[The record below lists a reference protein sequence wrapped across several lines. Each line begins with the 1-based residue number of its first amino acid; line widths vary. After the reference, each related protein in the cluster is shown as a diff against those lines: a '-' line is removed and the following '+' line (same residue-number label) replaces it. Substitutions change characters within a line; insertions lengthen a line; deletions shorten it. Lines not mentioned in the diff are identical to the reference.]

1 MGLYSV
7 YPALIC
13 HHCKYITTCLLRSTH
28 TYTHKWQR
36 EKNDINV
43 HFHYVQIIEEGR
55 DKICGK
61 CDIYIHFSTA
71 NMENVKIRIHTNAKQ
86 KNAI

>member
-13 HHCKYITTCLLRSTH
+13 HHCKYITTCLLRTH
-28 TYTHKWQR
+28 TNTNGKK

-43 HFHYVQIIEEGR
+43 HFHYVQIIKEAK

-61 CDIYIHFSTA
+61 EIVHVHISIQYP
-71 NMENVKIRIHTNAKQ
+71 
-86 KNAI
+86 